1 MLGRHVHVPRNPLG
15 NYCSR
20 PCGAILFVRVLRSWL
35 LSHLLV
41 DLLQMGTTA
50 ASVQHVK
57 RVMTIALKT
66 GVLLQGQQ
74 VRALGAARP
83 WSCKRNLHGISR
95 RCFFHLHSR

>member
-1 MLGRHVHVPRNPLG
+1 MLGQHVHVPGNPLG

-20 PCGAILFVRVLRSWL
+20 PCGAILLVRVLRSWL

-57 RVMTIALKT
+57 RIMAMSSR
-66 GVLLQGQQ
+66 Q
-74 VRALGAARP
+74 A
-83 WSCKRNLHGISR
+83 CSR
-95 RCFFHLHSR
+95 RATGACTRCSPALVL